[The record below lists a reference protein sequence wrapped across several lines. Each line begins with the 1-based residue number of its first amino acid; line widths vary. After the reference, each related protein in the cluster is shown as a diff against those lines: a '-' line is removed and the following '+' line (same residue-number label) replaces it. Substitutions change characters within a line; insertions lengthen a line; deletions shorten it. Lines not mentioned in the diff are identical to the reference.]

1 MVADLA
7 VLVDP
12 NYPLREITHDA
23 TDYYLRKGEAPGRW
37 AGSGA
42 ALLGLT
48 GEVLPQE
55 LHDLFAG
62 KDPRTGRYLTPARG
76 SSARAAARAG
86 DEAIDVAAAAARL
99 GISADAVRRRLQRG
113 TLAGEKTARGHW
125 RIPAAAVDAH
135 LSGAPEPSSPGPLPV
150 PGPDG
155 CFGINDAAR
164 LAGVSPSYLKR
175 IAAGAPPAGTTHED
189 GRAVQYLVAHKD
201 DRQRWRVAPDEL
213 KRFMDARRPA
223 RAVPAYDLV
232 TRAPKSVS
240 ILHALGHL
248 LPKERL
254 AAMGLPTN
262 VAEQVLL
269 AHHAATAD
277 AVALLERH
285 AAFVRGPDGR
295 VPVKGL
301 VVAAF
306 DHRSS
311 REGDPLIHTHHVI
324 ANLGEGI
331 DGRRGALDGS
341 ALFSWARTAGHVYH
355 ARLRHEL
362 RSRLG
367 VEFSA
372 PHEGLADVVGVPR
385 ELIDE
390 FSVRSHQIAAAMA
403 RVGASGARA
412 AQVAALD
419 TRAAKDGT
427 HAQSPNELA
436 TRAARLRFGADE
448 LADTLGRSTDR
459 ALAPGRLGEVAAR
472 LAGPDGLTARDT
484 RIGLRDALCGFAG
497 ALAEGA
503 TLDDLEGWARRLLS
517 DGRRFVPV
525 VGGPARAAG
534 LTRQGDGRRVQPA
547 WMTERAWST
556 PELLTHEAALLDAH
570 RHGLG
575 PDGQGV
581 GAGVADPDA
590 VAAALAARPTLRAE
604 QSALVRRVTS
614 SGVGVEVVV
623 GGPGTGKTFALGAA
637 AEAWRACGYRVVGA
651 SLQGGAAETLAAQ
664 AGLDERHTLASLL
677 GRCDRRGAAYLDGA
691 ILIVDEAGM
700 AGTRQLAR
708 LARYARAADSKLVL
722 VGDPDQIPEVDAGGA
737 FSALVA
743 AAGEHLVVLEQNHR
757 QVDPAD
763 RERLALI
770 REGKGYEVLASAA
783 AHGRLHTA
791 DDADGLRERLLA
803 DWHADPG
810 VIGADKLLVAF
821 THAEVERLNSAA
833 RAILRAEGR
842 LGDESI
848 TIRCA
853 APDRVVDERELRLGD
868 RVRATRNDWALGIHT
883 GRVGTVVALDRER
896 FEVHVELDADHDGHD
911 QEQPARTVTLGRGY
925 LGEAELTGPWGD
937 RRTQGPGLTHAYC
950 STVNAVQGRTSA
962 RAYVLVTEAGLY
974 RQAAYVALSRARFE
988 TVLYALTIPDAG
1000 DAHHH
1005 DRDVDEPDPT
1015 DTTDIARAMT
1025 RDRAQTMASAKDP
1038 LANDIAELVT
1048 LPPAWLAAQRADL
1061 AARLGAPPPVR
1072 WSLPCTRAALAETTG
1087 LPLEDLESPRL
1098 TAALANALRTAGAT
1112 PEAVANLVSAGVPS
1126 GSDSIGAVVRSA
1138 WVAARKL
1145 TSETQANRTGDARD
1159 WERLARLDSAMAR
1172 QRQLRLARL
1181 EATVDGPIPGLLGPA
1196 RAHPA
1201 GLRPWRRAASAL
1213 LDYRDAAGLFD
1224 TDRGEPDPWT
1234 RALDAPPEEPALA
1247 AQYDAVRT
1255 IVAHS
1260 RAATL
1265 CADVARHL
1273 PGVPARPGAAV
1284 AALAERPLVELDAVL
1299 IELRRRVEEHTRREG
1314 IARAAR
1320 AESERAAAALARART
1335 NLEQLDAAGP
1345 ARRWR
1350 GSWPRDSVRFEAAH
1364 RELDRAEADVAAA
1377 AERVRDAETSSLMAV
1392 PTSGELRQV
1401 MQAIAVREARL
1412 RREILTDPPQWVQR
1426 DIAARTAPDATD
1438 PAPDPARL
1446 AAAYGDAAVAAE
1458 RRGDPGAALELV
1470 QDLLATPGL
1479 DVLRD
1484 PALADLLVADPAPGL
1499 ADGLGL

>member
-1 MVADLA
+1 MADLA

-37 AGSGA
+37 TGSGA

-86 DEAIDVAAAAARL
+86 GEAMDVAAAAARL
-99 GISADAVRRRLQRG
+99 GISADAVRRRLQKG
-113 TLAGEKTARGHW
+113 TLGGEKTARGHW

-135 LSGAPEPSSPGPLPV
+135 LSGAPQPSSPGPLPL

-175 IAAGAPPAGTTHED
+175 IAVGVAPAAVTHED
-189 GRAVQYLVAHKD
+189 GRAAQYLVAHKD
-201 DRQRWRVAPDEL
+201 DRRCWRVTPDEL
-213 KRFMDARRPA
+213 KRFIDARRPA

-248 LPKERL
+248 LPRERL

-262 VAEQVLL
+262 VAEQVLF
-269 AHHAATAD
+269 AHRAATAD
-277 AVALLERH
+277 AVTLLERH

-341 ALFSWARTAGHVYH
+341 ALFSWARTAGHVYQ

-367 VEFSA
+367 VEFNV

-385 ELIDE
+385 AVIDE
-390 FSVRSHQIAAAMA
+390 FSVRSRQIAAAMA

-427 HAQSPNELA
+427 HAQSPDELA
-436 TRAARLRFGADE
+436 GRAARLGFGADE
-448 LADTLGRSTDR
+448 LAATLGRGADR
-459 ALAPGRLGEVAAR
+459 GLAPGCLGEVAER

-525 VGGPARAAG
+525 LGGPARAAG
-534 LTRQGDGRRVQPA
+534 LTRHGDGRRVQPA

-556 PELLTHEAALLDAH
+556 PELLAHEAALLDAH

-581 GAGVADPDA
+581 GVGVADPGA

-604 QSALVRRVTS
+604 QAAMVARVVT

-637 AEAWRACGYRVVGA
+637 TEAWRASGYRVVGA

-708 LARYARAADSKLVL
+708 LTRYARAADAKLVL

-743 AAGEHLVVLEQNHR
+743 AAGEHLVVLRENHR
-757 QVDPAD
+757 QVDPTD
-763 RERLALI
+763 RERLTLI

-810 VIGADKLLVAF
+810 VMGADKLLVAF

-833 RAILRAEGR
+833 RAALLAEGR
-842 LGDESI
+842 LGDEII
-848 TIRCA
+848 TIRYA
-853 APDRVVDERELRLGD
+853 APDRVVDERDLRVGD
-868 RVRATRNDWALGIHT
+868 RVRATRNDWTLGIHT

-896 FEVHVELDADHDGHD
+896 FEVHVELDPDHDGHGD
-911 QEQPARTVTLGRGY
+911 EQPARTVTLGRGY
-925 LGEAELTGPWGD
+925 LCEAEMIGPWGD
-937 RRTQGPGLTHAYC
+937 RRTQAPGLTHAYC

-988 TVLYALTIPDAG
+988 TVLYALTIPDAS

-1005 DRDVDEPDPT
+1005 DREVDEPDSA
-1015 DTTDIARAMT
+1015 DTTDIARAMA
-1025 RDRAQTMASAKDP
+1025 RDRAQTMVSAKDP
-1038 LANDIAELVT
+1038 LANGIAELVT
-1048 LPPAWLAAQRADL
+1048 LPPAWLAAERAEL
-1061 AARLGAPPPVR
+1061 AARLGAPPPIH
-1072 WSLPCTRAALAETTG
+1072 WSLPQTRAALAATTG

-1098 TAALANALRTAGAT
+1098 TAALAGALRTPGAT
-1112 PEAVANLVSAGVPS
+1112 PEAVANLVSARVPPGA
-1126 GSDSIGAVVRSA
+1126 GSIDAVVRSA
-1138 WVAARKL
+1138 WMATRQL
-1145 TSETQANRTGDARD
+1145 TSETETNRTEDAQD
-1159 WERLARLDSAMAR
+1159 WERLARIDSAVAR

-1181 EATVDGPIPGLLGPA
+1181 ETSADGRIPGLLGPA
-1196 RAHPA
+1196 PAHPA
-1201 GLRPWRRAASAL
+1201 GLRPWRRAAAAL

-1224 TDRGEPDPWT
+1224 IDRGEPNPWT
-1234 RALDAPPEEPALA
+1234 RALGAPPQEPALA
-1247 AQYDAVRT
+1247 THYDAVRT

-1273 PGVPARPGAAV
+1273 PTAPARPGAAV

-1299 IELRRRVEEHTRREG
+1299 IGLRRRVEEQTLREG

-1320 AESERAAAALARART
+1320 VESERAAAALARARAD
-1335 NLEQLDAAGP
+1335 LEQVGGP
-1345 ARRWR
+1345 RAARRWR
-1350 GSWPRDSVRFEAAH
+1350 RSRPPADECLEAAR
-1364 RELDRAEADVAAA
+1364 REVDRAEADADAA
-1377 AERVRDAETSSLMAV
+1377 AERAHEAAESTVVPV

-1401 MQAIAVREARL
+1401 VQAIAIREVHL
-1412 RREILTDPPQWVQR
+1412 RRETLTDPPEWVQR
-1426 DIAARTAPDATD
+1426 DIAARTAPDATGR
-1438 PAPDPARL
+1438 APQPARL

-1458 RRGDPGAALELV
+1458 RRGDPDTAPALV
-1470 QDLLATPGL
+1470 HDLLATPGL
-1479 DVLRD
+1479 DVRRD